1 MNEQTHQTPQGRARR
16 LGFGF
21 LALVAVTAGAS
32 SFFWLESAPAAPRPE
47 RAALAPGARPANMAH
62 RGASACAPEN
72 TLAAFELA
80 VQQGADWLELD
91 VHKTRDGVIVVL
103 HDDSLARTT
112 GIEADVRHLTYAE
125 LQKVNAAGAFQSS
138 CIPAEEVQRFRAAN
152 LRVPTLAE
160 VFARFPDR
168 RVNIEIKQNEPPI
181 ENDLVRVIES
191 AGSADRVIVAAVKT
205 EAIAR
210 FREASG
216 GRIATSASMGET
228 TRLYACFLSG
238 IRCNPTYDLLQLPAQ
253 PFFGI
258 DLSGADFIA
267 YAQRE
272 YGLQTHYWTVN
283 EESDMRRLLDNGAD
297 GIMSDYP
304 DRLTRVLNERSGAE
318 SR

>member
-1 MNEQTHQTPQGRARR
+1 MNVQPEQKSFASRR
-16 LGFGF
+16 RIALAA
-21 LALVAVTAGAS
+21 LALAVLLGGGA
-32 SFFWLESAPAAPRPE
+32 FCWLDSAPAAPRAVRP
-47 RAALAPGARPANMAH
+47 ALVPGARPANMAH
-62 RGASACAPEN
+62 RGASVCAPEN

-91 VHKTRDGVIVVL
+91 VHKTRDGVIVIL

-125 LQKVNAAGAFQSS
+125 LQKVNAAGAFQSD
-138 CIPAEEVQRFRAAN
+138 CIPAESVQRFRAAN

-160 VFARFPDR
+160 VFARFPDQ
-168 RVNIEIKQNEPPI
+168 RVNIEIKQNEPSI
-181 ENDLVRVIES
+181 EADLLRVIDA

-205 EAIAR
+205 ETIRR

-228 TRLYACFLSG
+228 TRLYACYLSG
-238 IRCNPTYDLLQLPAQ
+238 LSCRPDYDLLQLPAK
-253 PFFGI
+253 PFLGV

-267 YAQRE
+267 YARRR
-272 YGLQTHYWTVN
+272 YALQAHYWTVN
-283 EESDMRRLLDNGAD
+283 DEAEMRRLLENGAD

-304 DRLTRVLNERSGAE
+304 DRLTRVLNERSGAD

>member
-1 MNEQTHQTPQGRARR
+1 MNAQPEQKPQIIRRR
-16 LGFGF
+16 L
-21 LALVAVTAGAS
+21 
-32 SFFWLESAPAAPRPE
+32 APAALALAALIGGGAFFWFDSAPLAPRPV
-47 RAALAPGARPANMAH
+47 RPALVPGERPANMAH
-62 RGASACAPEN
+62 RGASGCAPEN

-125 LQKVNAAGAFQSS
+125 LQKINAAGAFQSD
-138 CIPAEEVQRFRAAN
+138 CIAPEAVQRFRAAN

-160 VFARFPDR
+160 VFARFPDQ

-181 ENDLVRVIES
+181 EADLVRVIDA

-205 EAIAR
+205 EAIQR

-228 TRLYACFLSG
+228 TRLYACYLSG
-238 IRCNPTYDLLQLPAQ
+238 ITCSPDYDLLQLPAK
-253 PFFGI
+253 PFFGV

-267 YAQRE
+267 YVHGRYA
-272 YGLQTHYWTVN
+272 LQTHYWTVN
-283 EESDMRRLLDNGAD
+283 DEAEMRRLLDNGAD
-297 GIMSDYP
+297 GIMTDYP
-304 DRLTRVLNERSGAE
+304 DRLTRVLTERTAAE